1 MAAESRVLISAIKKA
16 LRERANPAKAGGM
29 QAYMKSEMPYRGVQT
44 PEMRRACREV
54 YPHYPLPSFDAWRD
68 TILALWRG
76 ARYREERYAALELAR
91 ARPYAPFRTLRA
103 VPMFEEIV
111 VTRAW
116 WDYVDYVASHHLGD
130 ILRRQPAGMKRRMRA
145 WSKSPDMWK
154 RHSSIL
160 CQLGFKDDIDLDLLY
175 ECIERSASSDE
186 FFLQKAI
193 GWALRNHAWTDP
205 QEVIRYVR
213 KNRASL
219 RRLSKREALKNVIKQ
234 GLLDAVP

>member
-29 QAYMKSEMPYRGVQT
+29 QAYMKSEMLYRGVQT
-44 PEMRRACREV
+44 PEMRRACREI
-54 YPHYPLPSFDAWRD
+54 YPQYPLPSFDAWRD

-111 VTRAW
+111 VTGAW

-145 WSKSPDMWK
+145 WSKSRDMWK
-154 RHSSIL
+154 RRSSIL

-219 RRLSKREALKNVIKQ
+219 RKLSKREALKNVIKQ